1 MIALVKWAPAAL
13 LSAGAVLVH
22 GLGPQEAHQLRQPLA
37 ESVPAEF
44 GDYEGVDLEV
54 SEAEAR
60 VAGFSDYL
68 FRVYAAPGSEVYA
81 ASLYVGY
88 YESQMQGRTI
98 HSPKNCLPGS
108 GWEPIQSEV
117 ATIPLVGGGDVEV
130 NRYILQR
137 EGEQALVLYWYQGR
151 GRVAH
156 NEYGVKWDLLRDA
169 ALRQRSDEALVRI
182 VVPVTTSVEDAFVQA
197 RDMASTVI
205 PDLDHAL
212 PALHGGLS

>member
-13 LSAGAVLVH
+13 LSAGAFLVH
-22 GLGPQEAHQLRQPLA
+22 GLGPQQALELRQSLA
-37 ESVPAEF
+37 ETVPHSF
-44 GDYEGVDLEV
+44 DVYEGVDLEV
-54 SEAEAR
+54 SAAEAR

-68 FRVYAAPGSEVYA
+68 FRVYAAPESDVYA

-98 HSPKNCLPGS
+98 HSPKNCLPGA
-108 GWEPIQSEV
+108 GWEPLASEV
-117 ATIPLVGGGDVEV
+117 ALVPLAGGASVEV

-151 GRVAH
+151 GRIAH
-156 NEYGVKWDLLRDA
+156 NEYMVKWDLLRDA

-182 VVPVTTSVEDAFVQA
+182 VVPVTTTVEDAFERA
-197 RDMASTVI
+197 RDVASTVI
-205 PDLDHAL
+205 PELDHAL
-212 PALHGGLS
+212 PL